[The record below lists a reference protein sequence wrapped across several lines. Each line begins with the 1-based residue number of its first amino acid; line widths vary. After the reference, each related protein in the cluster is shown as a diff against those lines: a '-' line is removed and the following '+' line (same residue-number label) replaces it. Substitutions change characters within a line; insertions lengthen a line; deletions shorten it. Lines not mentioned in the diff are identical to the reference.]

1 MEGDYIARRLEISGI
16 VQGVGFRP
24 FVYRLAAEIGIKG
37 EVANTSSG
45 VSVVIEGGRC
55 EVDSFCRNILHG
67 PPLARITG
75 MSIHD
80 ETIKGYDSFCIVES
94 RKNNDKSTLISPD
107 ISVCGDCIRELSDPD
122 DRRHNYPFI
131 NCTNCGPRY
140 SIIAEVPYD
149 RPNTSMKI
157 FPMCNECRTE
167 FDDPANRRFHA
178 QPNACPRC
186 GPRIKLY
193 DNNSEVP
200 GDAIEAAASLLKK
213 GYIIAIK
220 GIGGFHLAVDAENS
234 RAVMLLRQRKHKEER
249 PFALMSYSLK
259 DVQRFAFVTPGD
271 EALLTSAQRPIVIL
285 EKRQPNSIAQGVSPR
300 NNTLGVMLPYT
311 PLHYLL
317 LRQGFT
323 ALVMTSANISD
334 EPIVISNEE
343 AFKRLA
349 GIADYFLVHD
359 RDIYNRSDDS
369 VIRPVAGAAR
379 FIRRSRGYVPTP
391 VFLRQDV
398 PQMLACGAELKNTFC
413 LTKGNKAFLS
423 QHIGDLENAPTYD
436 FFTSSIEQMKKLL
449 DITPDIIVCDQ
460 HPDYLSSTYAQR
472 QQGIRKV
479 QVQHHHAHIV
489 SCMAENALEGD
500 VIGLAFDGL
509 GYGTDGAMWGG
520 EILISDERSFIRKVH
535 LSYAPMPGGDMA
547 VREPWR
553 MAISYLYHTFG
564 RDLFGLDLPFLK
576 EIDEKRLNIII
587 QMINNNVNAPNTS
600 GLGRLF
606 DGIAAIIGLRN
617 MVCYEGQAAMELEMI
632 CKQTK
637 ESYDYKWSNGE
648 TFNVLLE
655 PIISGVVQD
664 VTRDVD
670 PSKISGKFHNSLIRL
685 FSEICEEIRT
695 ETGLNRVAMSGGV
708 FQNAIIL
715 KGLIQALS
723 EKGFQVFTHRLV
735 PTNDG
740 GVCLGQAVIA
750 AQMHGDR

>member
-24 FVYRLAAEIGIKG
+24 FVYRLAAETGIKG

-45 VSVVIEGGRC
+45 VSVIIEGGRC
-55 EVDSFCRNILHG
+55 EIDSFCSSILHG
-67 PPLARITG
+67 PPLAQITG
-75 MSIHD
+75 MSIHN
-80 ETIKGYDSFCIVES
+80 ETVKGYDSFCIAGS
-94 RKNNDKSTLISPD
+94 RKNSDRSTLISPD
-107 ISVCGDCIRELSDPD
+107 ISVCGDCIREMSNPD

-140 SIIAEVPYD
+140 SIIADLPYD
-149 RPNTSMKI
+149 RPNTSMKG
-157 FPMCNECRTE
+157 FRMCNECQKE

-186 GPRIKLY
+186 GPGIKLY

-213 GYIIAIK
+213 GHIIALK

-234 RAVMLLRQRKHKEER
+234 RAVMLLRQRKHREER

-259 DVQRFAFVTPGD
+259 DIQRFAFATPEG
-271 EALLTSAQRPIVIL
+271 EALLKSAQRPVVIL
-285 EKRQPNSIAQGVSPR
+285 EKRNPNSIAQGVSPS

-317 LRQGFT
+317 LRHGFT
-323 ALVMTSANISD
+323 ALVMTSANISN

-398 PQMLACGAELKNTFC
+398 PRMLACGAELKNTFC

-460 HPDYLSSTYAQR
+460 HPNYLSSTYAQS

-479 QVQHHHAHIV
+479 HVQHHHAHIV
-489 SCMAENALEGD
+489 SCMAENTLEGKI
-500 VIGLAFDGL
+500 IGLAFDGL

-520 EILISDERSFIRKVH
+520 EVLIADERSFIRKAH
-535 LSYAPMPGGDMA
+535 LAYAPMPGGA
-547 VREPWR
+547 VAIREPWR
-553 MAISYLYHTFG
+553 MAISYLYRTFG
-564 RDLFGLDLPFLK
+564 RDLFGLDLPLLK

-587 QMINNNVNAPNTS
+587 QTITNKVNTPNTS
-600 GLGRLF
+600 SLGRLF

-617 MVCYEGQAAMELEMI
+617 TVSYEGQAAMELETI
-632 CKQTK
+632 CKDTR

-664 VTRDVD
+664 VTKGAD
-670 PSKISGKFHNSLIRL
+670 PSIISRKFHNTLITL
-685 FSEICEEIRT
+685 FTEICEEVRT

-723 EKGFQVFTHRLV
+723 EKGFHVFTHRLV

-740 GVCLGQAVIA
+740 GICLGQAVIA
-750 AQMHGDR
+750 AQMHWDR